1 MSRTTIT
8 AFRYACISALNDLAA
23 IYTWKTWTFG
33 WLLRVLCQVAFFA
46 VIGRLLASPET
57 THYLVIGN
65 AVVIAV
71 MESAFVNASSS
82 WERGL
87 GTLPLLVAAP
97 TNLFVVFIGRSV
109 QWIISGVACATIALS
124 AMAPLFG
131 VPLSWPSA
139 LLAIPLIA
147 LVSLSSYCLALTLAG
162 LVLRAPIARN
172 IVGNLTW
179 WTVALVGG
187 VQVPTEFWP
196 SWVRVAAAFLP
207 LTHGLDGVRTAL
219 AGGSGARVGRDALLE
234 IAVGVL
240 WLGVAALSFRWLAE
254 GGRKTGTIEFGD

>member
-1 MSRTTIT
+1 MNRTTLT
-8 AFRYACISALNDLAA
+8 ALRYAGISALNDLSA

-33 WLLRVLCQVAFFA
+33 WLSRVLCQVAFFA
-46 VIGRLLASPET
+46 VIGRLLGSPET
-57 THYLVIGN
+57 THYLLIGN

-97 TNLFVVFIGRSV
+97 TNLFVVFVGRSI
-109 QWIISGVACATIALS
+109 QWIISGVACSTIALY
-124 AMAPLFG
+124 ALAPLFG
-131 VPLSWPSA
+131 VPLHWPTA
-139 LLAIPLIA
+139 LLAVPLII

-162 LVLRAPIARN
+162 LVLRAPMVRN

-187 VQVPTEFWP
+187 VQVPTDFWP
-196 SWVRVAAAFLP
+196 SWVRVTGTVLP

-219 AGGSGARVGRDALLE
+219 AGGSVLRIGRDALLE
-234 IAVGVL
+234 VAVGGL
-240 WLGVAALSFRWLAE
+240 WLIVAALSFRWLAE
-254 GGRKTGTIEFGD
+254 GGRKTGTIEFGE